1 MSRFACRATR
11 IRKIMQKSLK
21 TWAFAITVVLA
32 MQMPVLAG
40 EMPAGGEIIWT
51 TSIPQAVDSASAGH
65 RPVLVDVWAVWCAPC
80 KLMEEKV
87 WPDPGVRERM
97 ARFVPLKVD
106 ADANEVF
113 TARYDAEV
121 LPATLFLDGK
131 GRLITKLTGY
141 AGVDRLSRIMDAVVS
156 GYDDYMVL
164 KASKADPD
172 QAMQLATYYE
182 NCENSFEAASILRK
196 AIKKAKK
203 GASLQL
209 PDLELQLAETLLL
222 TDRPE
227 QGARNLERLAV
238 GGGDPDYRSR
248 AQAALDQYRAGLE

>member
-1 MSRFACRATR
+1 MSMKR
-11 IRKIMQKSLK
+11 SLIL
-21 TWAFAITVVLA
+21 TIFLSIGFSLAVVVPA
-32 MQMPVLAG
+32 VAG
-40 EMPAGGEIIWT
+40 EQIEPESSWRLSLPEAIEL
-51 TSIPQAVDSASAGH
+51 ASSSS

-80 KLMEEKV
+80 RMMDEKT
-87 WPDPGVRERM
+87 WSERSIQERM
-97 ARFVPLKVD
+97 EQFVMLKVD

-131 GRLITKLTGY
+131 GRLITRLTGY
-141 AGVDRLSRIMDAVVS
+141 AGPERLSRVMDAVVA
-156 GYDDYMVL
+156 GYGDYMVL
-164 KASKADPD
+164 QESKADPD
-172 QAMQLATYYE
+172 QVMELATYYE
-182 NCENSFEAASILRK
+182 TCENPFEAATILRK

-203 GASLQL
+203 ADSEKL

-227 QGARNLERLAV
+227 QGARSLERLA
-238 GGGDPDYRSR
+238 GEGSDPDTRSR